1 MKRRIAAAL
10 LSALLVC
17 ACLGLPSA
25 AQEAGSSEESPV
37 KFHFLDVNS
46 LNKGDGP
53 IGSADC
59 IIIEDHGKI
68 TMVDAG
74 TPYDVSVQKILDYLD
89 GLGVTKIDRLFLSHP
104 HDDHGGGMPAVIEKY
119 DIGTVYCKAS
129 DWDTLR
135 DIEIEWRTR
144 EIYDDV
150 LLAAQRKQNSDGST
164 VKIVH
169 PETDGET
176 VTVSA
181 DSSFEIWNC
190 EAPWENKHYHP
201 EFNDYTMVVK
211 YTYKDVSA
219 LLMGDINRTYESSL
233 LGHVGKCD
241 IFKVAHHGTKGSVS
255 SSALFDEINASVA
268 VVTGLR
274 ANFNVGGAATDKVIT
289 EVLESRGISYK
300 ITEDGDVVVTTDGR
314 TVSIAQTA

>member
-10 LSALLVC
+10 LSAMLVC
-17 ACLGLPSA
+17 ACLGIPGS
-25 AQEAGSSEESPV
+25 AQEAETPEDATV

-68 TMVDAG
+68 MMVDAG

-89 GLGVTKIDRLFLSHP
+89 GLGVTKIDHLFLSHP

-119 DIGTVYCKAS
+119 DIGTVYLKAS

-135 DIEIEWRTR
+135 DIETEWRTR

-150 LLAAQRKQNSDGST
+150 LLAAQRKQNSDGSR
-164 VKIVH
+164 VNIVH

-176 VTVSA
+176 VTVTA
-181 DSSFEIWNC
+181 DSSFEVWNC
-190 EAPWENKHYHP
+190 EAPWENRHYHP

-211 YTYKDVSA
+211 YTYRGVSA

-255 SSALFDEINASVA
+255 STALFEEIDASVA

-274 ANFNVGGAATDKVIT
+274 ASFNVGGKPTDKLIT
-289 EVLESRGISYK
+289 EVLESQNIEYK
-300 ITEDGDVVVTTDGR
+300 ITEDGDVVVTTDGT
-314 TVSIAQTA
+314 TVSIEQAA